1 MVLIKMIRF
10 VKYDHPTL
18 YQETKSIS
26 LHTEE
31 RPPGTRSK
39 KFAIV
44 LS

>member
-1 MVLIKMIRF
+1 MVLSETIRF

-31 RPPGTRSK
+31 RQPGTGSK